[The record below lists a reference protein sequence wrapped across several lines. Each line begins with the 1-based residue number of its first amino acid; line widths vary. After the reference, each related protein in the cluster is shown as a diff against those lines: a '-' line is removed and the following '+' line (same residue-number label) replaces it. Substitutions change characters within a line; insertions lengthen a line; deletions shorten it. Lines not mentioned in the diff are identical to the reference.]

1 MESTIELR
9 YLTTE
14 RDQLF
19 KARCE
24 LSSYLGE
31 TLRSLSTLNRQ
42 LNELLLQKNT
52 KTNNMISTI
61 ENHVYLET
69 VAGLVSFYPSNL
81 ALPLTFG
88 FTLGIGASLI
98 SKYQEYKQAINEAN
112 NQLTMSLEKMLDR
125 KSKLE
130 SRKDHLYEVMES
142 LREEEVSDTARIKEL
157 EFSKKQGKKEE
168 KSDTSWQIVSQSED
182 KLQKIKTLLQ
192 TEKEAQSKMPKAK
205 MYIR

>member
-9 YLTTE
+9 YLTAE

-19 KARCE
+19 QARCE

-42 LNELLLQKNT
+42 LDDLLLQKNIKANT
-52 KTNNMISTI
+52 MQNTV

-69 VAGLVSFYPSNL
+69 IAGLVSFYPSNL

-98 SKYQEYKQAINEAN
+98 AKYQEYKQAINEAN
-112 NQLTMSLEKMLDR
+112 NQLTMSLEKLLDSQ
-125 KSKLE
+125 SKLE
-130 SRKDHLYEVMES
+130 SRKDHLYRVMES
-142 LREEEVSDTARIKEL
+142 LREEEVSDTARIREL
-157 EFSKKQGKKEE
+157 ESSKKQDKKDS
-168 KSDTSWQIVSQSED
+168 SDTSWQIVSQREE

-192 TEKEAQSKMPKAK
+192 TEKEAQSKVPKAK
-205 MYIR
+205 VYVR